1 MKCDECHSSEHTVA
15 VTDPDVDP
23 TVDAAVDAAMNA
35 PMGPA
40 EVQELLRRVR
50 TMDSADLHHVAEV
63 VRQVLLE
70 RAVASGDHDAVI
82 ARAFEVGFGRDGLG
96 VLPWV
101 DGDVVVCPGG
111 LVAKSRHSHRCRFV
125 SVDDVWVWESGLLIR
140 EDKRSSPGTEDG
152 FRAIA
157 LIPLLNG
164 IGLDVVTGKARGGA
178 HTVDHVVSYEV
189 RDGDLVEVA
198 QRNVSGQKMR

>member
-1 MKCDECHSSEHTVA
+1 MA
-15 VTDPDVDP
+15 VTDRDVDP
-23 TVDAAVDAAMNA
+23 TEDATTNH
-35 PMGPA
+35 PKSPA

-50 TMDSADLHHVAEV
+50 TMNSADLHHVAEV

-111 LVAKSRHSHRCRFV
+111 LVAKSRQSHRCRFV

-164 IGLDVVTGKARGGA
+164 TSLDVVTGKARSGA